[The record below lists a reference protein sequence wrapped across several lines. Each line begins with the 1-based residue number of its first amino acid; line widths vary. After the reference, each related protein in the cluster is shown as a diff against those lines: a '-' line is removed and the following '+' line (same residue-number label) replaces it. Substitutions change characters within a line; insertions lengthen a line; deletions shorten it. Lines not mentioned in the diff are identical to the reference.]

1 MQWRCTV
8 LAAILFW
15 PIGVQADQWEVCP
28 SEGIQTFLGLD
39 DTSAPT
45 QVRDGRAQAL
55 QNVLLDV
62 SQGLTKR
69 YGIKV
74 VGNTCDIADE
84 AFPPITGL
92 YYTKFSNGTEWI
104 VRTCSSRF
112 QYLNG
117 SVWTGIGSPT
127 ITGGAN
133 NQFVWTTALDN
144 IIGTNDVDAPFQ
156 FDGGIAKNV
165 SFSGL
170 TNAITQ
176 AKTVAFFKNYL
187 LFFNITEG
195 GTDRPTRFRWS
206 DVGTIG
212 TWTNANFIDIGA
224 LGGQEIN
231 AVGELYDNLYVFL
244 TDSIYKISLVG
255 GADTWQVSKVTD
267 DIGSIA
273 KNSVQSI
280 ILSNAQSGLVFLD
293 RDKRIYFFNGIY
305 AQDISILLTQTMKGL
320 RGSRLQYAVSA
331 DTNTDYWLCVN
342 NVDGTM
348 NDLCLDLQYQ
358 IGEWTKHTKVQA
370 NTMASVLDSNSIPQV
385 YFGNYHGLTYQL
397 NDSTKRAD
405 VDFLEQANATDVA
418 FTSTVDSVSRF
429 TTATASGLQVLYD
442 DVLNLTTGA
451 LVGAPILLVDGVGK
465 NQTGIVV
472 DNTITGVVV
481 ASDFLTTPTTTTKFE
496 VGGIDAFYTTKW
508 YDMKHP
514 ALLKHFGEVDFWADS
529 DVTSTISLSYAT
541 DYNSDITT
549 LNLELTPSTTNA
561 TWGDTIVGAPL
572 YGSVDSVM
580 RIGKLESQGRFL
592 RLKWADDDP
601 NEIFHLYGWN
611 CLYQAGELN

>member
-1 MQWRCTV
+1 MRWRFG
-8 LAAILFW
+8 LLSALLLW
-15 PIGVQADQWEVCP
+15 PVGVQADQWEVCP
-28 SEGIQTFLGLD
+28 TEGTQTFLGLD

-62 SQGLTKR
+62 SQSLTKR
-69 YGIKV
+69 HGIKV
-74 VGNTCDIADE
+74 IGDTCDIADE
-84 AFPPITGL
+84 SFPSITGL
-92 YYTKFSNGTEWI
+92 YYTKFSSGTERI
-104 VRTCSSRF
+104 VRTCSNRF

-117 SVWTGIGSPT
+117 SVWTTIGGFVP
-127 ITGGAN
+127 TGGAT

-144 IIGTNDVDAPFQ
+144 IIGTNDVDVPIQ
-156 FDGGIAKNV
+156 YDGTSAGGV

-170 TNAITQ
+170 TNAITK

-187 LFFNITEG
+187 LFFNLTEG

-206 DVGTIG
+206 DVGTIN

-231 AVGELYDNLYVFL
+231 AVAELYDNLYVFL

-255 GADTWQVSKVTD
+255 GADTWQVSKITD

-273 KNSVQSI
+273 KNSVQGI
-280 ILSNAQSGLVFLD
+280 ALSNSQSGLIFLD
-293 RDKRIYFFNGIY
+293 RDKRVYFFNGIY

-320 RGSRLQYAVSA
+320 NGARLQYAVSA

-342 NVDGTM
+342 DVDVTK

-358 IGEWTKHTKVQA
+358 IGEWTKHTNIHA
-370 NTMASVLDSNSIPQV
+370 NAMTSVLDSTSTPEV
-385 YFGNYHGLTYQL
+385 YFGQYEGLVAQL
-397 NDSTKRAD
+397 SDSTLRSD
-405 VDFLEQANATDVA
+405 VGNA
-418 FTSTVDSVSRF
+418 SGTVDAVSRF
-429 TTATASGLQVLYD
+429 TTSTASDLQVLYD
-442 DVLNLTTGA
+442 DALMLTTGA
-451 LVGAPILLVDGVGK
+451 LVGAPILLVDGTGK
-465 NQTGIVV
+465 NATGIVV
-472 DNTITGVVV
+472 DNTETGIVV
-481 ASDFLTTPTTTTKFE
+481 ASDFSTTPDTTTQFE

-508 YDMKHP
+508 YDMRQP
-514 ALLKHFGEVDFWADS
+514 ALLKHFGEVDFWADA
-529 DVTSTISLSYAT
+529 DVTSTIALSYAT

-549 LNLELTPSTTNA
+549 LNLELTPSTTNT
-561 TWGDTIVGAPL
+561 TWGSTTVGAPL